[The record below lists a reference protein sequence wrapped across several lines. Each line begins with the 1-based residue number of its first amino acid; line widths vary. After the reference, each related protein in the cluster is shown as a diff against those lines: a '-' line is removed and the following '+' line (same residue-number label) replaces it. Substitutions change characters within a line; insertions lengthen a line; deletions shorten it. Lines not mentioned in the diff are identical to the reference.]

1 VDGAVSTHLRRIID
15 FGPGSGVYP
24 GSPNDYR
31 FHDNRAHVVA
41 TNTPWIRLWAD
52 WPSMQPMRN
61 VAIDDPANPGA
72 PWLQAVDEQI
82 AAACADGVRVL
93 LCAYRFPAWA
103 NDTEALVAARNTDAE
118 VSFGFA
124 DRISG
129 AAWRRYVR
137 NGRDPSRFNPS
148 RRGLDFRVP
157 PAGVGPDSD
166 WSRFFAFLY
175 ARYHAGLADTGRCVY
190 GFELVNEPNF
200 QLWPQR
206 APSET
211 SDPFAATSP
220 LIVQHT
226 VAQLMATAQAVA
238 DRFGDTTLLLAP
250 STADSEIRGRTVTG
264 FDEFAAALLDA
275 LDAIGH
281 RPGPMQGYAHHNY
294 TDLER
299 RWDQTYVQQ
308 LRAVLGDRWTG
319 FAEGT
324 PPTVFI
330 TEGGVRLGKMRD
342 YYPTED
348 PLEAQARS
356 MREGWDRHVRDDG
369 PGEGV
374 AMLAQ
379 YQTYSDPRFD
389 AGLLDP
395 WPSGQRRPI
404 YDVWAGLP
412 RHE

>member
-1 VDGAVSTHLRRIID
+1 VSAHLRRIID

-24 GSPNDYR
+24 GSANDYR
-31 FHDNRAHVVA
+31 FHDNRAHVRA

-52 WPSMQPMRN
+52 WPSLQPVREI
-61 VAIDDPANPGA
+61 AIDDPANPGA
-72 PWLQAVDEQI
+72 SWLQALDEQI

-93 LCAYRFPAWA
+93 LVAYRFPAWA
-103 NDTEALVAARNTDAE
+103 NETEELVGARNTDAE
-118 VSFGFA
+118 VSFAFA
-124 DRISG
+124 DRISR
-129 AAWRRYVR
+129 AAWRRYEQA
-137 NGRDPSRFNPS
+137 GRDPSRFNPS

-166 WSRFFAFLY
+166 WSRFFEFLY
-175 ARYHAGLADTGRCVY
+175 TRYHAGLADTGRCVY
-190 GFELVNEPNF
+190 GFDLVNEPNF

-206 APSET
+206 APSAT
-211 SDPFAATSP
+211 NDPFATAP

-226 VAQLMATAQAVA
+226 LAQLLATAQAVA
-238 DRFGDTTLLLAP
+238 DRHGDTTLMLAP
-250 STADSEIRGRTVTG
+250 STADSEIVGRTVTQ
-264 FDEFAAALLDA
+264 FDEFAAAVLDA
-275 LDAIGH
+275 LDVLGH
-281 RPGPMQGYAHHNY
+281 RPGPMQAWAHHNY

-299 RWDQTYVQQ
+299 RAEESYTQR
-308 LRAVLGDRWTG
+308 LRAVLRDRWTG

-348 PLEAQARS
+348 VLEAQARS
-356 MREGWDRHVRDDG
+356 MREGWERHQRDDG

-395 WPSGQRRPI
+395 WPSGRPRPI
-404 YDVWAGLP
+404 HDVWAALP